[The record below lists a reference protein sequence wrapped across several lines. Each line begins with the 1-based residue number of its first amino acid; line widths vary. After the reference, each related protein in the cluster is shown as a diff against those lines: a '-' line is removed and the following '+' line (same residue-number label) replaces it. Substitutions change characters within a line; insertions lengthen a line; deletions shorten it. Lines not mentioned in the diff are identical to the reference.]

1 MTYIP
6 NVVVKIININM
17 GIYSTCWIKK
27 YCCYDKEN
35 IHYLFKCLC
44 PDISHHDIKCH
55 DMEYLL
61 YYCYGHN
68 GSYYQ

>member
-35 IHYLFKCLC
+35 IHYLFKYLC
-44 PDISHHDIKCH
+44 HDIHTVC
-55 DMEYLL
+55 
-61 YYCYGHN
+61 CG
-68 GSYYQ
+68 